1 MSLFTLYTSR
11 QRKCKFCNRPLSNLQ
26 ISRHQKFCSRKCKN
40 ESQKLKTLLTCKF
53 CGKEFSIHPYLKRKS
68 NFCSVKCYRDATR
81 KKKKLT
87 CEVCGKEFVIKAYL
101 VKDGWG
107 KYCSRDCQFSVY
119 KKKRVTITCKQ
130 CGKQIEAPPSVA
142 KHKNYCSKK
151 CRDDFKRD
159 YVKRFCRNCH
169 KYFSLPRWE
178 YEKGKGS
185 FCCRKC
191 FQEYKGETLIESTV
205 RKVLKRKKV
214 KFVQELKVGK
224 YYVDFLLPEHSIVI
238 ECDGEYWHRSVF
250 AQKRDLAKDKFLIE
264 RGYEVCRFTE
274 KEIKESKGNCVGR
287 IFQPQSLT

>member
-1 MSLFTLYTSR
+1 MSLFTLYANK
-11 QRKCKFCNRPLSNLQ
+11 QRNCKFCDRLLSNLQ
-26 ISRHQKFCSRKCKN
+26 ISRHQKFCSRKCKS
-40 ESQKLKTLLTCKF
+40 ESQKLKILLTCKF
-53 CGKEFSIHPYLKRKS
+53 CGKEFSIYPYLKRKS
-68 NFCSVKCYRDATR
+68 NYCSRECYWKATR
-81 KKKKLT
+81 RKKLL
-87 CEVCGKEFVIKAYL
+87 VCKVCRETFKIKAYL
-101 VKDGWG
+101 VDQGFG
-107 KYCSRDCQFSVY
+107 KYCSKKCQFSVY
-119 KKKRVTITCKQ
+119 ESKRKKLACPQCKN
-130 CGKQIEAPPSVA
+130 EFWVPPSIA
-142 KHKNYCSKK
+142 SRRKFCTKK
-151 CRDDFKRD
+151 CKDDYERD
-159 YVKRFCRNCH
+159 YIKRLCRNCH

-191 FQEYKGETLIESTV
+191 FQEYKGETLIESAV

-287 IFQPQSLT
+287 IFQPQNLT